1 MSEIGTGALR
11 SCWTALGG
19 LAAVL
24 LVGPPSAAESAR
36 VAQVAVVQGRV
47 VVIRN
52 AADGSL
58 PALQTQVTAKAGLAL
73 YSGDTLKSESAG
85 RAKLL
90 LEDGSVVNLGSSTKV
105 AFQQVAVEGERLTQG
120 TLALQHGVLHV
131 FTAPSSFSKLGV
143 ATPTTR
149 IAARS
154 VDYLVKESVR
164 GTDIIALSGDLSVH
178 ITPDGASSEGLTKGG
193 MRLTP
198 GMHCTPRMHCVVP
211 RGAAHAGP
219 ATPADAATTL
229 RLQEEA
235 HVSSR
240 LAYRSLSRA
249 KVTKAMLRARAAFS
263 QGKKA
268 KARTGGGKSGDVNS
282 LVGGSSVD
290 PIVPPLSRIRVTG
303 RVPTGF

>member
-1 MSEIGTGALR
+1 MSEIGTRALR

-24 LVGPPSAAESAR
+24 LAGPPSAAESAR

-58 PALQTQVTAKAGLAL
+58 PAVQTQVTAKAGLAL

-120 TLALQHGVLHV
+120 TLALQHGVLRV

-164 GTDIIALSGDLSVH
+164 GTDVIALSGDLSVH
-178 ITPDGASSEGLTKGG
+178 VTPDGASSEGLAKGG

-198 GMHCTPRMHCVVP
+198 GMHCAVP

-219 ATPADAATTL
+219 ATQADPAATL